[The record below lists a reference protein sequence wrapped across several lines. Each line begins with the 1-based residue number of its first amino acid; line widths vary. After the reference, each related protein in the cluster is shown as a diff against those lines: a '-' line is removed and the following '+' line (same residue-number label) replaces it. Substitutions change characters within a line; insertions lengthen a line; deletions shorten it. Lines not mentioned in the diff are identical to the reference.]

1 MSGRKYTGKEIE
13 QIMLL
18 AQDVISL
25 NAPITNKGDMQDMDT
40 ELGDLIEDPSPTPE
54 EEAMITNRREVIASY
69 LRKYLSPREQ
79 RVIILRFGL
88 ESGRPMTLEEIGR
101 EYGITRER
109 VRQVEA
115 KAIRKLRF
123 RFAKNK
129 ITRENI

>member
-69 LRKYLSPREQ
+69 IRKYLSPREQ

-88 ESGRPMTLEEIGR
+88 EGGRPMRLEEIGR
-101 EYGITRER
+101 EYGISRER

-129 ITRENI
+129 ITWENI

>member
-25 NAPITNKGDMQDMDT
+25 NTPITNKGEMQDT
-40 ELGDLIEDPSPTPE
+40 ELGDFIEDPSPTPE

-69 LRKYLSPREQ
+69 LQKYLSPREQ
-79 RVIILRFGL
+79 KVIILRFGL
-88 ESGRPMTLEEIGR
+88 ESGRPMTLEEVGR

-123 RFAKNK
+123 QFAKNK
-129 ITRENI
+129 ITWENI

>member
-25 NAPITNKGDMQDMDT
+25 NTPITNKGDMQCMDT
-40 ELGDLIEDPSPTPE
+40 ELGDLIADPSPTPE

-69 LRKYLSPREQ
+69 LQKYLSPREQ
-79 RVIILRFGL
+79 EIIILRFGL
-88 ESGRPMTLEEIGR
+88 KSGRPMRLEEIGR

-115 KAIRKLRF
+115 KALRKLRF
-123 RFAKNK
+123 QFAKNK
-129 ITRENI
+129 ITWENI

>member
-1 MSGRKYTGKEIE
+1 MPKKVYTGKEIE

-25 NAPITNKGDMQDMDT
+25 NTPITNNGEMQDMDT
-40 ELGDLIEDPSPTPE
+40 ELGDFIEDPNPTPE

-69 LRKYLSPREQ
+69 LQKYLSPREQ
-79 RVIILRFGL
+79 KVIILRFGL
-88 ESGRPMTLEEIGR
+88 ESGRPMTLEEVGR

-123 RFAKNK
+123 QFAKNK
-129 ITRENI
+129 ITWENI

>member
-1 MSGRKYTGKEIE
+1 MSERKYTGKEIE

-25 NAPITNKGDMQDMDT
+25 NTPITNRGDMQDMDT
-40 ELGDLIEDPSPTPE
+40 ELGDFIEDPSPTPE

-69 LRKYLSPREQ
+69 LQKYLSPREQ
-79 RVIILRFGL
+79 KVIILRFGL
-88 ESGRPMTLEEIGR
+88 ESGRPMTLEEVGR

-115 KAIRKLRF
+115 KAIHKLRF
-123 RFAKNK
+123 QFAKNK
-129 ITRENI
+129 ITWENI

>member
-1 MSGRKYTGKEIE
+1 MSGRKYTAKEIE

-40 ELGDLIEDPSPTPE
+40 ELGDLIEDPNPTPE

-129 ITRENI
+129 ITWENI

>member
-18 AQDVISL
+18 ARDVISL
-25 NAPITNKGDMQDMDT
+25 NTPITNKGDLQDMDT
-40 ELGDLIEDPSPTPE
+40 ELGDFIEDPSPTPE

-69 LRKYLSPREQ
+69 LQKYLSPREQ
-79 RVIILRFGL
+79 KVIILRFGL

-129 ITRENI
+129 ITWENI

>member
-25 NAPITNKGDMQDMDT
+25 NTPIHNGIDAQDMDT
-40 ELGDLIEDPSPTPE
+40 ELGDLIKDPGPTPE
-54 EEAMITNRREVIASY
+54 EEVMITNRREVIARY

-79 RVIILRFGL
+79 RIIILRFGL

-101 EYGITRER
+101 EYGVCRER
-109 VRQVEA
+109 IRQIEA
-115 KAIRKLRF
+115 NALHKLRF
-123 RFAKNK
+123 QFARNK
-129 ITRENI
+129 ITWENI

>member
-25 NAPITNKGDMQDMDT
+25 NTPITNKGEMQDMDT
-40 ELGDLIEDPSPTPE
+40 ELGDFIEDPSPTPE

-69 LRKYLSPREQ
+69 LQKYLSPREQ
-79 RVIILRFGL
+79 KVIILRFGL
-88 ESGRPMTLEEIGR
+88 ESGQPMTLEEVGR

-129 ITRENI
+129 ITWENI

>member
-25 NAPITNKGDMQDMDT
+25 NTPITNKDDLQDMDT
-40 ELGDLIEDPSPTPE
+40 ELGDFIEDPSPTPE
-54 EEAMITNRREVIASY
+54 EEVIIANRREVIASY
-69 LRKYLSPREQ
+69 LQKYLSPRE
-79 RVIILRFGL
+79 RKVIILRFGL
-88 ESGRPMTLEEIGR
+88 ENGQPMTLEEVGR

-123 RFAKNK
+123 QYAKNK
-129 ITRENI
+129 ITWENI

>member
-25 NAPITNKGDMQDMDT
+25 NTPIINKGDAQDTDA
-40 ELGDLIEDPSPTPE
+40 ELGDFIEDPSPTPE
-54 EEAMITNRREVIASY
+54 EEAMITNRQEVIAGY

-79 RVIILRFGL
+79 RVIISRFGL
-88 ESGRPMTLEEIGR
+88 ESGRPMTLEEVGR
-101 EYGITRER
+101 EHGITRER
-109 VRQVEA
+109 VRQLEA
-115 KAIRKLRF
+115 KALRKLRL

-129 ITRENI
+129 ITWENI

>member
-1 MSGRKYTGKEIE
+1 MSGRKYTAKEIE

-40 ELGDLIEDPSPTPE
+40 ELGDLIEDPNPTPE

-69 LRKYLSPREQ
+69 LRKYLSPRDQ

-88 ESGRPMTLEEIGR
+88 ESGRPMTLESIGK
-101 EYGITRER
+101 EYGLSRER

-129 ITRENI
+129 ITWENI

>member
-18 AQDVISL
+18 AQGVISL

-40 ELGDLIEDPSPTPE
+40 ELGDLIEDPNPTPE
-54 EEAMITNRREVIASY
+54 EEAAITNRREVIASY
-69 LRKYLSPREQ
+69 IRKYLSPREQ

-88 ESGRPMTLEEIGR
+88 EGGRPMRLEEIGR
-101 EYGITRER
+101 EYGISRER

>member
-1 MSGRKYTGKEIE
+1 MSGRKYTAKEIE

-18 AQDVISL
+18 AQGVISL
-25 NAPITNKGDMQDMDT
+25 NAPVGDTYDMDT
-40 ELGDLIEDPSPTPE
+40 ELGDLIEDPNPTPE
-54 EEAMITNRREVIASY
+54 EEAVITNRREVIASY

-79 RVIILRFGL
+79 KVIILRFGL

-129 ITRENI
+129 ITWENI

>member
-25 NAPITNKGDMQDMDT
+25 NTPVKGSDDT
-40 ELGDLIEDPSPTPE
+40 EYDSELGDFIEDTSPTPE

-69 LRKYLSPREQ
+69 LREYLSPREQ

-88 ESGRPMTLEEIGR
+88 ESGRPMTLEEVGR

-109 VRQVEA
+109 TRQVEA
-115 KAIRKLRF
+115 RALRKLKSQ
-123 RFAKNK
+123 FAKNK
-129 ITRENI
+129 ITWENI

>member
-25 NAPITNKGDMQDMDT
+25 NTPITNKGETQDMDT
-40 ELGDLIEDPSPTPE
+40 ELGDFIEDQSPTPE
-54 EEAMITNRREVIASY
+54 EEAMIANRREVIAGY
-69 LRKYLSPREQ
+69 LQKYLSPREQ
-79 RVIILRFGL
+79 KVIISRFGL
-88 ESGRPMTLEEIGR
+88 ESGQPMTLEEVGR

-109 VRQVEA
+109 VRQVET

-123 RFAKNK
+123 QFAKNK
-129 ITRENI
+129 ITWENL

>member
-1 MSGRKYTGKEIE
+1 MSERKYTAKEIE

-25 NAPITNKGDMQDMDT
+25 NTPMANKGDMQDMDT

-69 LRKYLSPREQ
+69 IKKYLSPREQ
-79 RVIILRFGL
+79 KIIISRFGL
-88 ESGRPMTLEEIGR
+88 ENSRPMALEEVGR

-109 VRQVEA
+109 VRQLEA
-115 KAIRKLRF
+115 KAIRKLRLQ
-123 RFAKNK
+123 FAKNK
-129 ITRENI
+129 ITWENI